1 MMKPP
6 SLLLSRLV
14 NQLKYYFEMFTKKQ
28 TGHSLPKIVTIVRMQ
43 SLTYLSQR
51 ALYDLHKQVLR
62 LEEENISGIFI
73 EAGCALGGSAI
84 VIGAAKSPS
93 RKFYV
98 YDVFDE
104 IPPPSDKD
112 GVDVHQRY
120 SEITSGKSRGIN
132 GKEYYGY
139 IDNLID
145 RVTQTF
151 NDFGLPVN
159 DNEIYL
165 VKGLFQDT
173 IKPEQKVAFAHIDGD
188 WYESV
193 KVCLERI
200 EPYLVTDGVIV
211 IDDYSSWSGC
221 RKAVDE
227 YFRNKQHLY
236 SFSYHSRLQI
246 RKL

>member
-1 MMKPP
+1 MKPP

-14 NQLKYYFEMFTKKQ
+14 NQLKYYFEMLAKKQ
-28 TGHSLPKIVTIVRMQ
+28 ARHSLPKVITIVRTQ

-51 ALYDLHKQVLR
+51 ALYDLHKQVSR
-62 LEEENISGIFI
+62 LEKEKVPGIFI

-120 SEITSGKSRGIN
+120 SEIANGKSQGID

-145 RVTQTF
+145 RVAQTF
-151 NDFGLPVN
+151 DDLGLPAK

-173 IKPEQKVAFAHIDGD
+173 IKLEQKVAFAHIDGD

-200 EPYLVTDGVIV
+200 EPCLVADGVIV

-227 YFRNKQHLY
+227 YFRDKQHLY

-246 RKL
+246 KKL